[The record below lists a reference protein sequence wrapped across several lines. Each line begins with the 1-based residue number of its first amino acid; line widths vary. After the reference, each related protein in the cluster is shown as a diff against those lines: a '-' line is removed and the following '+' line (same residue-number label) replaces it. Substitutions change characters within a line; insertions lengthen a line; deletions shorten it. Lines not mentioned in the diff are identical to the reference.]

1 MRHIAKSDW
10 DVFVSPEYDT
20 EYYHNRRTGETSWTC
35 PPEVVAS
42 LGMPMKT
49 NVGSGEIA
57 VAMNT
62 INPMQPAASVSAS
75 QITFKMYHGP
85 SGHPYYANTT
95 TGEVSWVLPENGI
108 VVDA

>member
-1 MRHIAKSDW
+1 M
-10 DVFVSPEYDT
+10 E
-20 EYYHNRRTGETSWTC
+20 
-35 PPEVVAS
+35 
-42 LGMPMKT
+42 T

-57 VAMNT
+57 VAINM
-62 INPMQPAASVSAS
+62 INPMQPSASVSAS

-95 TGEVSWVLPENGI
+95 TGVSWVLPENGI